1 MTTKTRF
8 KLTVIA
14 GLFLACITVLAVV
27 SKMEMVATCSITAMM
42 TILSAYIWAQTKRPS
57 SNEIVDNDTDEQ
69 SNKDTIDDSAD
80 YPRIHTPVRSWTKD
94 NRFEQGEVQVG
105 KDTGA
110 DGSAAKTN

>member
-14 GLFLACITVLAVV
+14 GFFLACITVLAVAF
-27 SKMEMVATCSITAMM
+27 KMEVVATCSITAIM

-57 SNEIVDNDTDEQ
+57 SNENADDDINEQDNEENLND
-69 SNKDTIDDSAD
+69 NPDSS
-80 YPRIHTPVRSWTKD
+80 RVHNPVKSWTKD
-94 NRFEQGEVQVG
+94 NRFTEGENTVG

-110 DGSAAKTN
+110 DGSGVKTD